1 MPTGGFGRAII
12 AAAVLLAGCV
22 GGAGPTPSGSGAP
35 SASGT
40 PSVTGSAASRPPLAG
55 DLTGG
60 VPLRLGG
67 AGHWAIADGRA
78 LVAAD
83 DGTVTAIE
91 LATGR
96 TVWRASFTLGKP
108 WDAQPTLAL
117 SADRST
123 VVALRTV
130 DAEGASHLGLLL
142 LDAASGATVA
152 ERLIADP
159 ERQWRVDLP
168 PRVLAADADTIV
180 LAADPESGRQT
191 AVVRVA
197 DGTIAWQTDDQAVAA
212 TGDTVVTRG
221 AGWER
226 STGAKRWQATVPLG
240 PLLALAPAVLVVQRA
255 SVAVW
260 LDPATG
266 LEWSRTE
273 RLGEAE
279 PPCAATADAL
289 VCLGEGVTG
298 YDLADGKYLWK
309 APQPADAI
317 AVVDGWVYLWRAAG
331 RGDVLDARTGR
342 VLIAD
347 AALPSVRYADRT
359 GVLIT
364 GDTGYTWVPFPR

>member
-1 MPTGGFGRAII
+1 MII
-12 AAAVLLAGCV
+12 AAAALLAGCA
-22 GGAGPTPSGSGAP
+22 GGVGPTPSVP
-35 SASGT
+35 GT
-40 PSVTGSAASRPPLAG
+40 PSITASAPSRPPLAG

-60 VPLRLGG
+60 IPLRLGG

-78 LVAAD
+78 FVAAD
-83 DGTVTAIE
+83 DGTVIAIE
-91 LATGR
+91 LATGT
-96 TVWRASFTLGKP
+96 TVWRASFTQGKP

-159 ERQWRVDLP
+159 DRRWRVDLP

-180 LAADPESGRQT
+180 LSADPESGRQT
-191 AVVRVA
+191 AVVGVA
-197 DGTIAWQTDDQAVAA
+197 DGRIGWQTDDQAVATTA
-212 TGDTVVTRG
+212 DTVITRG
-221 AGWER
+221 AGWDR
-226 STGAKRWQATVPLG
+226 STGAKRWQADAPLG
-240 PLLALAPAVLVVQRA
+240 PLLARAQAPDVLVVRRA
-255 SVAVW
+255 SVGVW

-279 PPCAATADAL
+279 PPCAATADAV

-309 APQPADAI
+309 APESADAI
-317 AVVDGWVYLWRAAG
+317 AVIGGWVYLWRTAG

-347 AALPSVRYADRT
+347 VALPSVRYSDRI

-364 GDTGYTWVPFPR
+364 GDTGYTWFPFTR